1 MKRNIEI
8 FTVAPK
14 QTSSGGSARRGSCDE
29 ATLGGLRGRGGHHR
43 QAHRGGR
50 QAVKFRI
57 GSNLRQKVGMSRLGK
72 CGRMRWNRLG
82 ESDAGMCDQAVLT
95 IAMVSLSETKDG
107 VVSTVCWQ
115 YVLRVFIMGI
125 RM

>member
-1 MKRNIEI
+1 
-8 FTVAPK
+8 
-14 QTSSGGSARRGSCDE
+14 
-29 ATLGGLRGRGGHHR
+29 
-43 QAHRGGR
+43 
-50 QAVKFRI
+50 
-57 GSNLRQKVGMSRLGK
+57 MSRLGK